1 MGPNRY
7 RSVRF
12 PVVLG
17 VLFAAVAL
25 TLLAVPAHAQ
35 LAPVKP
41 GTGGLRLGACNDTDG
56 DGYGS
61 PGDASCPKA
70 GNDCDDTNPAI
81 NPGATESCNGVDDNC
96 DGHVDEAF
104 TLSKESENS
113 TGYDCQDGIDNDGDG
128 KTDINDPD
136 CAAAACYFTSGP
148 SGSCSQGDAGGC
160 CITGGSTVCTA
171 DGTGTECV
179 LPSGVSQ
186 KIWAP
191 EPPSSPSDAACFDGL
206 DNNCDGKTDHLDPAC
221 QTAELCDGFD
231 NDGDGLVD
239 EIFSL
244 NVSCTA
250 GVGACE
256 AKGKTVCKSD
266 KTGTV
271 CNATAGT
278 PGTEGPA
285 GSASCLDGKDND
297 CDGVSD
303 LADSDCQSAE
313 KCDGLDNDGDGKVDE
328 DFTDL
333 GASCSV
339 GVGTC
344 AVDGHKVCRADGTGT
359 ICDAV
364 KGNPSPEGPSGAS
377 CSDGLDNDCDGTIDL
392 ADTGCGSSQLA
403 VQCSLRYVTGKPGS
417 DCEGWHTVNY
427 DVSNGGPN
435 TQVTAELL
443 GIGTDG
449 LVIQSLPAHAGDQA
463 HLVSRLDPSDWKFTT
478 KTTANTNKIGGG
490 QTKSEVY
497 APVPMLRVTAT
508 DGANT
513 ATAYCSNIPYVDV
526 IQPSGDVVSAS
537 QSSTTPVQVA
547 LPRVDPATLFVKVDG
562 VDLFAGLGINPA
574 TDLSGGPVSGT
585 LVIGGVNVTVSDLK
599 LDIAGIGSLAS
610 NVLSFNLDGLGCGG
624 HIIVVQGTPQA
635 GARPDPLSS
644 ACDKDDLKDKATS
657 VVFSIHVT
665 NPTSGLVTSAD
676 PVPVQGEVCGGAHIA
691 SGYVNGKNFD
701 VNGQQFTPGDGE
713 DSADKVTLSFSTTLN
728 HTDLAAVMAGTNTDT
743 ATFDPGS
750 NLLFAEAQDDD
761 GNRTY
766 DSFTFAVGPV
776 LVPGSLSPAVQAELQ
791 TITDA
796 AVRQSIAQKILPAA
810 GTTIHNAFTIGMTK
824 DAIDTFFS
832 QTCKNANDDAKK
844 AIQDQL
850 IGKKFP
856 PKSVSVD
863 AACDPDVT
871 TSITDVTFDGDFS
884 CKVDLADNLI
894 TMTASA
900 PTMVIKTHSGGYCCD
915 GCDFI
920 CWSEVIVDVDL
931 KFTVPPDSSGTGIQ
945 FAFPI
950 DEATFLNGGDI
961 QGQFIHPSKT
971 ADGEVLHNG
980 TEVNCFSAI
989 AQFFEFLGKA
999 IIDGLVFV
1007 FTFGQV
1013 DPPFDLTPSMDD
1025 VASSADLNGQ
1035 LQVDTFP
1042 AHIKGMK
1049 PDEGAVAATD
1059 KLLVTEPVDAQ
1070 FTPQGVSVALDGVF
1084 SSTFTDPDIPGSPG
1098 SAATPAPAPNPPQP
1112 GTGNTYF
1119 VASDDIVNQLFAAM
1133 SAQGEFKTVCKDA
1146 GKTVAS
1152 FLPADCST
1160 LTSAPLRGICQG
1172 IKGVSCATVT
1182 DGTALQ
1188 TAAAVGACFGATQ
1201 QHTVCASLPA
1211 GQQLVCNATP
1221 FLNLAG
1227 DMPFL
1232 FCGQTEVPPRLLLQD
1247 NPATDNAVEAG
1258 LRFKNFLVGVVLDRN
1273 KDGAVDDLS
1282 TVGVCT
1288 GATPEITGDCK
1299 FVAACID
1306 FVLNT
1311 TLSLVNDGGKL
1322 KIVSTASGLVPQ
1334 AADAGAICAGATTVI
1349 PDGSLVGGA
1358 LSSPS
1363 TDDAAADANNL
1374 TPPLQVDGLDL
1385 GGIVKFNNPRLITID
1400 TDGDPT
1406 FQDYLGITGEIEAP

>member
-1 MGPNRY
+1 MDPKRC
-7 RSVRF
+7 RPVHF

-25 TLLAVPAHAQ
+25 TVLAIPAYAQ

-41 GTGGLRLGACNDTDG
+41 GTGGLRLSACHDVDG
-56 DGYGS
+56 DGYGN
-61 PGDASCPKA
+61 PGDASCANGSAPDC
-70 GNDCDDTNPAI
+70 NDGDPAI
-81 NPGATESCNGVDDNC
+81 HPGAAEVCNGVDDDCN
-96 DGHVDEAF
+96 GFVDEGFAL
-104 TLSKESENS
+104 TRESANS
-113 TGYDCQDGIDNDGDG
+113 ATDDCHDGLDNDGDG
-128 KTDINDPD
+128 KTDLDDPD
-136 CAAAACYFTSGP
+136 CVASVCYFTSP
-148 SGSCSQGDAGGC
+148 SGCSLGDAGGC
-160 CITGGSTVCTA
+160 CRTGGDSVCTA
-171 DGTGTECV
+171 DG
-179 LPSGVSQ
+179 SGVVCQLLPGATQ
-186 KIWAP
+186 KIWSP
-191 EPPSSPSDAACFDGL
+191 EPSGLPSDASCFDGQ
-206 DNNCDGKTDHLDPAC
+206 DNNCDGLTDHQQPAC

-231 NDGDGLVD
+231 NDGDGLID
-239 EIFSL
+239 EDFSL
-244 NVSCTA
+244 NALCTVGTGSCQAKGHTVCSSDKSTTVCTA
-250 GVGACE
+250 V
-256 AKGKTVCKSD
+256 
-266 KTGTV
+266 
-271 CNATAGT
+271 AGT
-278 PGTEGPA
+278 PGVEGPA
-285 GSASCLDGKDND
+285 GSASCHDGKDND
-297 CDGVSD
+297 CDGLID
-303 LADSDCQSAE
+303 LADPNCQSAE
-313 KCDGLDNDGDGKVDE
+313 KCDGLDNDGDGLIDE
-328 DFTDL
+328 DFKDL
-333 GASCSV
+333 LASCSV
-339 GVGTC
+339 GVGAC
-344 AVDGHKVCRADGTGT
+344 ATSGHKVCRADGTGT

-364 KGNPSPEGPSGAS
+364 AGLASPEGPSGAT
-377 CSDGLDNDCDGTIDL
+377 CSDGIDNDCDGTID
-392 ADTGCGSSQLA
+392 AGDTGCGSANLA
-403 VQCSLRYVTGKPGS
+403 VQCSLRYVNGKPGS

-435 TQVTAELL
+435 TVVSAELM

-463 HLVSRLDPSDWKFTT
+463 HLVSRLDPSAWKFTT
-478 KTTANTNKIGGG
+478 KTTASKNGGG
-490 QTKSEVY
+490 QTKTEVF

-526 IQPSGDVVSAS
+526 IKPSGDVVNAS
-537 QSSTTPVQVA
+537 QSSTTPVFVA
-547 LPRVDPATLFVKVDG
+547 LPRVDPATLFVKIDG
-562 VDLFAGLGINPA
+562 VDLFAGLHIDPA
-574 TDLSGGPVSGT
+574 SLLSSGPQSGT
-585 LVIGGVNVTVSDLK
+585 LLIGGVNVTVSDLK
-599 LDIAGIGSLAS
+599 LDIGAIDALAA
-610 NVLSFNLDGLGCGG
+610 NTLSFNLDGLGCGG
-624 HIIVVQGTPQA
+624 HIVVVQGTPQA
-635 GARPDPLSS
+635 GARPSPLSS
-644 ACDKDDLKDKATS
+644 ACDADDLRDKATS

-665 NPTSGLVTSAD
+665 SPTPGAQTNAN
-676 PVPVQGEVCGGAHIA
+676 PVPVTGEVCGGAHIA
-691 SGYVNGKNFD
+691 DGYVNGKHFD
-701 VNGQQFTPGDGE
+701 AGTLASQVVTPGDGE
-713 DSADKVTLSFSTTLN
+713 DSADKVTLNFSTSLN
-728 HTDLAAVMAGTNTDT
+728 HTDLGAVMAGTNTDG

-750 NLLFAEAQDDD
+750 NLLFAAAVDDN

-766 DSFTFAVGPV
+766 DSFTFAVGAT

-791 TITDA
+791 GITDQA
-796 AVRQSIAQKILPAA
+796 IRESIARKIVPAA

-824 DAIDTFFS
+824 AALDTFFAE
-832 QTCKNANDDAKK
+832 TCKNANADAKK

-871 TSITDVTFDGDFS
+871 TSITDVQFNGDFTCS
-884 CKVDLADNLI
+884 VALADNLI
-894 TMTASA
+894 TMTAAA
-900 PTMVIKTHSGGYCCD
+900 PQMTVTTHSGGYCCD

-931 KFTVPPDSSGTGIQ
+931 KFTIPPDSTGTGIQ

-989 AQFFEFLGKA
+989 AQFFETLGKA

-1013 DPPFDLTPSMDD
+1013 DPPFDLTPSMGD

-1042 AHIKGMK
+1042 AHIKGIK
-1049 PDEGAVAATD
+1049 PDESAVAATD
-1059 KLLVTEPVDAQ
+1059 KLLTTTPVDAQ
-1070 FTPQGVSVALDGVF
+1070 FTTEGVSVALDGVF
-1084 SSTFTDPDIPGSPG
+1084 SSTFNDPDIPGSPG

-1133 SAQGEFKTVCKDA
+1133 SAQGEFKTTCKA
-1146 GKTVAS
+1146 SGKTVAD

-1172 IKGVSCATVT
+1172 LKGVVCGTIT

-1188 TAAAVGACFGATQ
+1188 TAVAIGACVGATQ
-1201 QHTVCASLPA
+1201 QHTACAGLPA
-1211 GQQLVCNATP
+1211 GQQLICTDTP

-1288 GATPEITGDCK
+1288 GATPEINGDCK

-1311 TLSLVNDGGKL
+1311 TLTLQNDAGKL
-1322 KIVSTASGLVPQ
+1322 KIVSNVTGLVPQ
-1334 AADAGAICAGATTVI
+1334 QVDAGAICAGATTVI
-1349 PDGSLVGGA
+1349 PDGKLVGGA
-1358 LSSPS
+1358 LSAP
-1363 TDDAAADANNL
+1363 TTGDAAADANNL

>member
-1 MGPNRY
+1 L
-7 RSVRF
+7 

-17 VLFAAVAL
+17 VLFAAFAL
-25 TLLAVPAHAQ
+25 TLLAIPAHAQ

-41 GTGGLRLGACNDTDG
+41 GTGGIRLGACHDSDG

-61 PGDASCPKA
+61 PGDGSCSNGA
-70 GNDCDDTNPAI
+70 AADCDDTNADI
-81 NPGATESCNGVDDNC
+81 NPGASESCNGVDDNC
-96 DGHVDEAF
+96 NGSVDETF
-104 TLSKESENS
+104 NLTRESGSSATN
-113 TGYDCQDGIDNDGDG
+113 DCFDGLDNDGDG
-128 KTDINDPD
+128 KTDSEDPD
-136 CAAAACYFTSGP
+136 CQLTFCYFSSP
-148 SGSCSQGDAGGC
+148 SGCSAGDPGGC
-160 CITGGSTVCTA
+160 CLTGGSSVCKA

-179 LPSGVSQ
+179 LPGGVTQ
-186 KIWAP
+186 RIWAP
-191 EPPSSPSDAACFDGL
+191 EPPGGDKLDASCYDHA
-206 DNNCDGKTDHLDPAC
+206 DNNCDGKIDQASPDC
-221 QTAELCDGFD
+221 VSDEICDGLD
-231 NDGDGLVD
+231 NDGDLQVD
-239 EIFSL
+239 EIFDV
-244 NVSCTA
+244 NASCTV
-250 GVGACE
+250 GVGACA
-256 AKGKTVCKSD
+256 AKGKKVCKAD
-266 KTGTV
+266 HTGTV
-271 CNATAGT
+271 CNAVAGT

-285 GSASCLDGKDND
+285 DGATCQDNKDND
-297 CDGVSD
+297 CDGKTD
-303 LADSDCQSAE
+303 IADDNCQTAE
-313 KCDGLDNDGDGKVDE
+313 KCDGLDNNGDGNIDE

-344 AVDGHKVCRADGTGT
+344 ATTGVKVCRADGTGT

-364 KGNPSPEGPSGAS
+364 KGNPSPEGPSGPS
-377 CSDGLDNDCDGTIDL
+377 CSDGLDNDCDGTVDDL
-392 ADTGCGSSQLA
+392 DTGCGASKLA
-403 VQCSLRYVTGKPGS
+403 VQCSLRYANGKPGS
-417 DCEGWHTVNY
+417 DCEGWHTINY
-427 DVSNGGPN
+427 EVSNGGPS
-435 TQVTAELL
+435 TTVSAELL

-449 LVIQSLPAHAGDQA
+449 LVIQTLPAHAGDLA

-478 KTTANTNKIGGG
+478 NKIVNKNGGGG

-508 DGANT
+508 DGAVT
-513 ATAYCSNIPYVDV
+513 ATAYCSNIPYLDV
-526 IQPSGDVVSAS
+526 IQPSGDVVDAS
-537 QSSTTPVQVA
+537 QSSTTPVFVA
-547 LPRVDPATLFVKVDG
+547 LPRVDPATLFVKIDG
-562 VDLFAGLGINPA
+562 VDLFAGLGIDPA
-574 TDLSGGPVSGT
+574 TLTGSPVSGT
-585 LVIGGVNVTVSDLK
+585 LVIGGVNVTISDLK
-599 LDIAGIGSLAS
+599 LDSDGIGSLAS
-610 NVLSFNLDGLGCGG
+610 NTLSFNLDGLGCGG

-635 GARPDPLSS
+635 GARPAPLSS
-644 ACDKDDLKDKATS
+644 TCDKDDLKDKATS

-665 NPTSGLVTSAD
+665 NPTPGAQTNAN
-676 PVPVQGEVCGGAHIA
+676 PVPVQGEVCGGSHIA
-691 SGYVNGKNFD
+691 DGYVNGKHFD
-701 VNGQQFTPGDGE
+701 VTGQQTTPGDGE
-713 DSADKVTLSFSTTLN
+713 DSADKVTLSFSTSLN

-750 NLLFAEAQDDD
+750 NLLFAAAVDDN

-766 DSFTFAVGPV
+766 DSFTFAVGAT
-776 LVPGSLSPAVQAELQ
+776 LVPGALSPAVQAELQ
-791 TITDA
+791 TITDQ

-824 DAIDTFFS
+824 AALDTFFS
-832 QTCKNANDDAKK
+832 ETCKNANDDAKT
-844 AIQDQL
+844 AIHDQL
-850 IGKKFP
+850 VGKKFP

-900 PTMVIKTHSGGYCCD
+900 PTVVIKTHSGGYCCD

-1049 PDEGAVAATD
+1049 PDEGAVAD
-1059 KLLVTEPVDAQ
+1059 KNKLLVTEPVDAQ
-1070 FTPQGVSVALDGVF
+1070 FTPQGISVALDGVF

-1133 SAQGEFKTVCKDA
+1133 SAQGDFKTVCKA
-1146 GKTVAS
+1146 SGKTVAD

-1172 IKGVSCATVT
+1172 VKGVDCSTIT
-1182 DGTALQ
+1182 EGTALQ
-1188 TAAAVGACFGATQ
+1188 TAVAIGACFGATQ

-1211 GQQLVCNATP
+1211 GQQAICNATP
-1221 FLNLAG
+1221 FLNLKA

-1247 NPATDNAVEAG
+1247 DPGTDNAVEAG

-1273 KDGAVDDLS
+1273 KDSAVDDLS

-1288 GATPEITGDCK
+1288 GATPEIAGDCK

-1306 FVLNT
+1306 FILKT
-1311 TLSLVNDGGKL
+1311 TLSLVNDAGKL
-1322 KIVSTASGLVPQ
+1322 KIVSTAGGLVPQ
-1334 AADAGAICAGATTVI
+1334 TADAGAICAGATTVI

-1363 TDDAAADANNL
+1363 TDDAKADANNL
-1374 TPPLQVDGLDL
+1374 TPALQVDGLDL
-1385 GGIVKFNNPRLITID
+1385 GGIVKFNNPRLITLD